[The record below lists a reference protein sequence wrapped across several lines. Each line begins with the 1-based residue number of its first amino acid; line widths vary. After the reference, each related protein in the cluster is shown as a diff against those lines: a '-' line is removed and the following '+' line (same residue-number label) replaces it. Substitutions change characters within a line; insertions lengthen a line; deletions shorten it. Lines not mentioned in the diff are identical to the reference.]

1 MIALNARQFNKF
13 YWFSSAL
20 AFLLVL
26 LRCYTVPFAHDE
38 VATFNFYIQSGNFL
52 PFMSHVDAMNHFLLT
67 ATSWLS
73 FKVFGSSVLALR
85 LPSLLSFVIL
95 SIAIFKL
102 NNLFNG
108 TIPKIVLTFSF
119 LFSYHFIAFYSLARG
134 YGMSMAFL
142 MFALYYFFC
151 YIRHFSFRHF
161 WKLLF
166 FSQLALSA
174 NVTLVFVL
182 LITAFLVIFFQIR
195 QKRALSQSKTALANP
210 DRVAVSS
217 ENPVRVNQQNVVDMA
232 LVFNT
237 RNILLL
243 VLHFAMIGFWIK
255 YGFYLQENGAL
266 YYGGGSNY
274 WVVTFNH

>member
-20 AFLLVL
+20 VFLLVL
-26 LRCYTVPFAHDE
+26 FRCYTVPFAHDE

-73 FKVFGSSVLALR
+73 FKLFGSSVLALR

-95 SIAIFKL
+95 CMAIYKL

-142 MFALYYFFC
+142 IFALYYFFC
-151 YIRHFSFRHF
+151 YIRHFSYRHF
-161 WKLLF
+161 WKLLV

-174 NVTLVFVL
+174 NITLVFVL
-182 LITAFLVIFFQIR
+182 LITMLMLVVFQIR
-195 QKRALSQSKTALANP
+195 QKLFFTGK
-210 DRVAVSS
+210 
-217 ENPVRVNQQNVVDMA
+217 
-232 LVFNT
+232 
-237 RNILLL
+237 NIFLLL
-243 VLHFAMIGFWIK
+243 L
-255 YGFYLQENGAL
+255 
-266 YYGGGSNY
+266 
-274 WVVTFNH
+274 